1 MTKPPDPSAIETPD
15 IRSLARGLRILRLL
29 GQAPSHGFLELQRA
43 SGLPKATLARVL
55 QTLEH
60 EGWASRRLV
69 DGQYRLSGNA
79 PKPDAMNA
87 AKARLSELAM
97 EPLRQMHRKILWPS
111 DISICD
117 GTKMVIL
124 ESNRTNGPLS
134 INRQVM
140 GLYPRMLWSAAGR
153 AYLTTC
159 PPQERARI
167 LGNLVAST
175 HKEDAQVADGVWLR
189 KILRETRKQGYGL
202 RAAGYASP
210 DQLFPGQ
217 LGALAVPIRAQERV
231 VAALSLVWV
240 LSMVTQEQVV
250 AAHEKL
256 LRTTANEIGA
266 AFAND
271 GFTKPLWLERR
282 LTGSRGPSAD
292 VQVLL

>member
-1 MTKPPDPSAIETPD
+1 MTKPTDPSARSSPD
-15 IRSLARGLRILRLL
+15 IRSLARGLGILRLL
-29 GQAPSHGFLELQRA
+29 GQAPSHGFLDLQRA

-69 DGQYRLSGNA
+69 DGQYRLSGKA

-87 AKARLSELAM
+87 ARARLSELAM

-153 AYLTTC
+153 AYMATC

-167 LGNLVAST
+167 LANLAAST

-189 KILRETRKQGYGL
+189 GILRETRKQGYGL

-210 DQLFPGQ
+210 DQQFPGQ
-217 LGALAVPIRAQERV
+217 LGALAVPICAQERV

-240 LSMVTQEQVV
+240 LSMVTQVQVV

-256 LRTTANEIGA
+256 LRATANEIGA
-266 AFAND
+266 AFARD
-271 GFTKPLWLERR
+271 GFAKPLWLDRR
-282 LTGSRGPSAD
+282 FARSSDASVDALG
-292 VQVLL
+292 LI